1 MLREFED
8 QENLLAEMDEQVD
21 AYRAAGKHEAAV
33 RLEDQLLL
41 IHQRFQELSMKFEL
55 FQKQPEA
62 VEYEPRLGRVARQLR
77 DIKEKLY
84 LTELASAEKEGIEG
98 QLHHA
103 RCIQNALSDIKAEVG
118 NLIKIGR
125 RILEHETFERKLEL
139 KEKIDALEKDYHEAG
154 CEVICATRKL
164 NEALSKAERVQTL
177 SMVLEKW
184 LTDKLQSVSK
194 IDGDKIGDI
203 SSVRQTIQE
212 MLEYRSTYEEI
223 SKINGSF
230 FQHCNASLLTTL
242 KESMTSL
249 DEKWNQVH
257 DILTGQLTLIASS
270 QSMMEE
276 TEISTLSDNLAELK
290 LGNQKRK
297 LSDMQNHP
305 EKQAPLLDDFR
316 TAFQEVSVWINKAE
330 AQLNTNRQSQERQV
344 GQEID
349 DWARAK
355 MSNLRQMAEK
365 LVELFVKDSNDVEPE
380 MASLHLRWQH
390 IVQEVEKRLGSHQAF
405 RMVEVEE
412 IKTTISH
419 LSITTDTATPSMAT
433 LPDYHPDEEIETLIE
448 EDEEDDNESASAK
461 QSRIIRFT
469 DDNRLIRSSDSLSNE
484 LHHLKQKK
492 SSPQPPPPEPLPK
505 PKWYLEQRAQ
515 GLIQMPMSP
524 EKVKVIQNTLPSP
537 QKLVGKV
544 EKTSVQAME
553 QAKREAEKTIVVQQ
567 QSSTSVTISEA
578 SSPSAL
584 SQSIMTDEDNQL
596 LAKENAMIDHLL
608 AETELQL
615 EEVARHVR
623 GLEVVKD
630 KEHQEFENCA
640 KALMEKLEAA
650 SRKVDQVDGE
660 EDIKLRRDLINM
672 DLKVLESEF
681 NSVIGR
687 GDKALNHLKH
697 SKKAGKAIEDQ
708 LREVRIAWRS
718 LKSRAEQKKTSIV
731 ETEVKLKQFKRE
743 VDESKRWLTSSKV
756 KMVRAMHDDK
766 VLKQFVLEVRNRK
779 SDVEHL
785 NLLASQLKH
794 RNAFAPHEMTLNI
807 INADWEEIL
816 EGIKPLVKK
825 MPANGNELMHSE
837 EDSKKLLV
845 APGSPMVKAAP
856 ATEVAIRMSKMLDAL
871 AAIER
876 QLDTQ
881 TLSLER
887 PCENL
892 QGQSEALST
901 AKNALERLRPSMKQT
916 DQGNFLL

>member
-194 IDGDKIGDI
+194 IDADKIGDI

>member
-257 DILTGQLTLIASS
+257 DILTGQLTLIAS

-697 SKKAGKAIEDQ
+697 SKAGKAIEDQ

>member
-194 IDGDKIGDI
+194 IDADKIGDI

-697 SKKAGKAIEDQ
+697 SKAGKAIEDQ

>member
-194 IDGDKIGDI
+194 IDADKIGDI

-257 DILTGQLTLIASS
+257 DILTGQLTLIAS

>member
-194 IDGDKIGDI
+194 IDADKIGDI

-212 MLEYRSTYEEI
+212 MMEYRSTYEEI

-257 DILTGQLTLIASS
+257 DILTGQLTLIAS

-697 SKKAGKAIEDQ
+697 SKAGKAIEDQ